1 MAETYVG
8 LQINTIGDLNS
19 ITLETFQF
27 RELKQGEVLIKM
39 ETSVINPV
47 DYYVANGYFGP
58 GKLLGIEGSGTVVK
72 SGGGEIADSLV
83 NKRVALSNR
92 GTWAEYSVASAESVY
107 PLVDSTTFEQAAT
120 LIVNP
125 FTVAAFAEVIQQGNH
140 KAVAINAAASALG
153 KMLIK
158 WGKKFNVPIISL
170 VRKQEQVDTLHAL
183 GAEHVF
189 NTSEEGWKKNA
200 KALAE
205 TLGAS
210 VGFECVGG
218 TSAGDL
224 VDIINQG
231 GIVYTY
237 GNLSHEPSAI
247 SPYSLIFE
255 RKRLQGYG
263 RIAFFQNK
271 THEEKLEV
279 GRQVQESFD
288 VFGTEY
294 SKEISLTEVKAA
306 LVEYSQGA
314 TNNKILIRTRVN

>member
-1 MAETYVG
+1 MAETYLG
-8 LQINTIGDLNS
+8 LQISTQGDLSS
-19 ITLETFQF
+19 ISLETFQF
-27 RELKQGEVLIKM
+27 QELKQGEVLIKM

-47 DYYVANGYFGP
+47 DYAIAHGLFGP
-58 GKLLGIEGSGTVVK
+58 GNLLGLEGSGTVVK

-107 PLVDSTTFEQAAT
+107 PLLDSTTFEQAAT

-255 RKRLQGYG
+255 RKRVQGYG
-263 RIAFFQNK
+263 MIPFISKKNYEGK
-271 THEEKLEV
+271 IEV
-279 GRQVQESFD
+279 GRQVQESLD

-314 TNNKILIRTRVN
+314 TNNKILIRTRAN